1 MASNQRGS
9 TFGSIFGIVVCGGT
23 GGVAAWAIV
32 SLMGWDGVTGALV
45 AAVVGMIVA
54 TAVWTAVTSMLRA
67 FRRTR

>member
-9 TFGSIFGIVVCGGT
+9 TFGSIFGIVACGGF

-32 SLMGWDGVTGALV
+32 SLMGWDGVAGALV

-67 FRRTR
+67 IRRTR